1 MGTLSTTR
9 LAILGRVTPLMN
21 MLPRGQILLETV
33 KAPITRA
40 LVANDVELTTA
51 GGLAV
56 SSTAG
61 VPAISMLVVAY
72 RETDSLLQ
80 LLGTLARTAI
90 RAASTG
96 VEATPRFEIILVDNG
111 LRADVVALAL
121 PLLHHYVKCKANVGC
136 SQGRN
141 VGAGFCSAPLVAF
154 VDADAQIDEGYV
166 AACVR
171 AMDNPTLM
179 AVRGRVV
186 PRGPGGQLP
195 THYDLGPVAGPAP
208 IAAEGASVWRTAA
221 FCQAGGFEA
230 SLYGREGPVLCY
242 RMHLLMDTPMSAFGY
257 APTILLRHDY
267 FASPQH
273 LQAKLERNA
282 RIIDQVDRA
291 YPMLRLFL
299 AQFPTFGNK
308 KRAAVRVQL
317 RSQAARAKIR
327 WNNSANDG
335 AELPIEPVCVVIE
348 PSRRSSDRAMACLAQ
363 QTKRCAQIVNTES
376 SALVPTTAT
385 STPTIAT
392 GVACTWQLSVRAD
405 DWLHPT
411 LIERIGNVLRQYPE
425 AATVVVPRGREQGQ
439 VNARRINVAGQDA
452 PRTAPARGAAEL
464 VLAPPPVLV
473 TRAVPVEAA
482 VFQVASAVL
491 TKLGP
496 RR

>member
-1 MGTLSTTR
+1 
-9 LAILGRVTPLMN
+9 MN

-40 LVANDVELTTA
+40 AVANDVAQVTD

-56 SSTAG
+56 DAKALA
-61 VPAISMLVVAY
+61 PAISMLVVAF

-80 LLGTLARTAI
+80 LLGTLAGSATTL
-90 RAASTG
+90 ASAG
-96 VEATPRFEIILVDNG
+96 VAPTPPCEIILVDNG
-111 LRADVVALAL
+111 LRADIVAAAL
-121 PLLHHYVKCKANVGC
+121 PLVHHYIKCKTNVGC

-141 VGAGFCSAPLVAF
+141 VGAAFCSAPLVAF
-154 VDADAQIDEGYV
+154 VDADAHIDQEYV

-171 AMDNPTLM
+171 ALDDSALM

-186 PRGPGGQLP
+186 PRTPGGQLP

-242 RMHLLMDTPMSAFGY
+242 RMHLLMGIAATAFGY
-257 APTILLRHDY
+257 APAIVLRHDY
-267 FASPQH
+267 FESPQH

-308 KRAAVRVQL
+308 KRAAVRVQV
-317 RSQAARAKIR
+317 RSYAARAKIR
-327 WNNSANDG
+327 WNNSATDG
-335 AELPIEPVCVVIE
+335 GSLPIEPVSVVVE
-348 PSRRSSDRAMACLAQ
+348 PSQQSSDRTSDRVMASLAQ
-363 QTKRCAQIVNTES
+363 QTKRCAHVVQTGP
-376 SALVPTTAT
+376 SALVPITVAT
-385 STPTIAT
+385 DT
-392 GVACTWQLSVRAD
+392 ACTWQLSVRAD

-411 LIERIGNVLRQYPE
+411 LVERIGNVLRQYPDV
-425 AATVVVPRGREQGQ
+425 ATVVVPRSSGQGD
-439 VNARRINVAGQDA
+439 VRARRINASEQ
-452 PRTAPARGAAEL
+452 TAPGTAEL

-473 TRAVPVEAA
+473 TSSVPVEATL
-482 VFQVASAVL
+482 FQIADAVL
-491 TKLGP
+491 SKLG
-496 RR
+496 RRR

>member
-1 MGTLSTTR
+1 
-9 LAILGRVTPLMN
+9 MN

-40 LVANDVELTTA
+40 AVANDVAQVTT
-51 GGLAV
+51 GGLAG
-56 SSTAG
+56 AAA
-61 VPAISMLVVAY
+61 VPVPMISMLVVAY

-80 LLGTLARTAI
+80 LLGTLARTVTTP
-90 RAASTG
+90 AAVG
-96 VEATPRFEIILVDNG
+96 AAPCEIILVDNG
-111 LRADVVALAL
+111 LRGDIVAAAL
-121 PLLHHYVKCKANVGC
+121 PLVHHYIKCKTNVGC

-141 VGAGFCSAPLVAF
+141 VGAAFCSAPLVAF
-154 VDADAQIDEGYV
+154 VDADAHIDQEYV

-171 AMDNPTLM
+171 ALDDTALM

-186 PRGPGGQLP
+186 PRTPGGQLP

-242 RMHLLMDTPMSAFGY
+242 RMHLLMGTPAHAFGY
-257 APTILLRHDY
+257 APTIVLHHDY

-273 LQAKLERNA
+273 MQAKLERNA

-308 KRAAVRVQL
+308 KPAALRVQL
-317 RSQAARAKIR
+317 RSQAAHAKIR
-327 WNNSANDG
+327 WNNSATDG
-335 AELPIEPVCVVIE
+335 ADLPVEPVCVVIE
-348 PSRRSSDRAMACLAQ
+348 PSRRGRDRAMQCLAQ
-363 QTKRCAQIVNTES
+363 QTKRCAQIVQAPSASATE
-376 SALVPTTAT
+376 P
-385 STPTIAT
+385 
-392 GVACTWQLSVRAD
+392 ACTWQLLVRSD

-411 LIERIGNVLRQYPE
+411 LIERVGNVLRQDPDIS
-425 AATVVVPRGREQGQ
+425 VVAVPRSKGQGY
-439 VNARRINVAGQDA
+439 VRASRIH
-452 PRTAPARGAAEL
+452 APAQVAVSNQPQAAVTEL

-473 TRAVPVEAA
+473 APAVPIEAA
-482 VFQVASAVL
+482 VFHVADVVL
-491 TKLGP
+491 TKLG
-496 RR
+496 RRR

>member
-1 MGTLSTTR
+1 
-9 LAILGRVTPLMN
+9 MN

-33 KAPITRA
+33 KVPITRA
-40 LVANDVELTTA
+40 AVANDVAQVTA

-56 SSTAG
+56 DAKALA
-61 VPAISMLVVAY
+61 PAISMLVVAY

-80 LLGTLARTAI
+80 LLGTLARTATTP
-90 RAASTG
+90 AAVG
-96 VEATPRFEIILVDNG
+96 AAAIPPCEILLVDNG
-111 LRADVVALAL
+111 LRADIVAAAL
-121 PLLHHYVKCKANVGC
+121 PLVHHYIKCKTNVGC

-141 VGAGFCSAPLVAF
+141 VGAAFCTAPLVAF
-154 VDADAQIDEGYV
+154 VDADASIDEAYV

-171 AMDNPTLM
+171 ALDEPALT

-186 PRGPGGQLP
+186 PRAPGGQLP

-242 RMHLLMDTPMSAFGY
+242 RMHLLMGTPAHAFGY
-257 APTILLRHDY
+257 APTIVLHHDY
-267 FASPQH
+267 FESPQH

-308 KRAAVRVQL
+308 KRAALRVQL
-317 RSQAARAKIR
+317 RSQAAHAKIR
-327 WNNSANDG
+327 WSNSATDG
-335 AELPIEPVCVVIE
+335 ADLPIEPVCVVIE
-348 PSRRSSDRAMACLAQ
+348 PSRRERDRAMQCLAQ
-363 QTKRCAQIVNTES
+363 QTKRCAQIVQAP
-376 SALVPTTAT
+376 SASAMET
-385 STPTIAT
+385 
-392 GVACTWQLSVRAD
+392 ACTWQLLVRSD

-411 LIERIGNVLRQYPE
+411 LIERVGNVLRQYPDVS
-425 AATVVVPRGREQGQ
+425 VVAVPRSKGQGYVRASRIHAPPQ
-439 VNARRINVAGQDA
+439 VAVSNQ
-452 PRTAPARGAAEL
+452 PQAAVTEL

-473 TRAVPVEAA
+473 APAVPIEAA
-482 VFQVASAVL
+482 VFHVADVVL
-491 TKLGP
+491 TKLGQ